1 MKETLMNMI
10 RKSIISLSLVLLA
23 TPVIS
28 GQDLSRYRK
37 FALGTSLAAISKQ
50 VGKDESLATL
60 ISQSPALIQQMTYWQ
75 ADTSDNSGGM
85 EPISHITLDFYNG
98 ALYRI
103 VVVYDEKAVEGLTEE
118 DMVKAISARYGNGV
132 RLYPEIDFPNHDV
145 YSSTEKVIAQWDDA
159 ENSVTFFHSSGL
171 ESFGLAVFSKRVNA
185 QAEAAIVESA
195 KLAKEQ
201 APQKEIAR
209 QIKEV
214 DDLDIARQKN
224 IKSFRP

>member
-1 MKETLMNMI
+1 MNII
-10 RKSIISLSLVLLA
+10 RKSIISLGLVLLA

-28 GQDLSRYRK
+28 GQDLSRYRN
-37 FALGTSLAAISKQ
+37 FVLGTSLSAISKQ
-50 VGKDESLATL
+50 VGKDEDQATL
-60 ISQSPALIQQMTYWQ
+60 IAQSPALIQQMTYWQ
-75 ADTSDNSGGM
+75 VNSSDNSGGM
-85 EPISHITLDFYNG
+85 EPISHITLGFYNG
-98 ALYRI
+98 TLYRI

>member
-1 MKETLMNMI
+1 MNII
-10 RKSIISLSLVLLA
+10 RKSIISLGLVLLA

-37 FALGTSLAAISKQ
+37 FVLGTSLSAISKQ
-50 VGKDESLATL
+50 VGKDEGQATL
-60 ISQSPALIQQMTYWQ
+60 IAQSPALIQQMTYWQ
-75 ADTSDNSGGM
+75 VNSSDNSGGM
-85 EPISHITLDFYNG
+85 EPISHITLGFYNG
-98 ALYRI
+98 TLYRI

-145 YSSTEKVIAQWDDA
+145 YSSPVKVIAQWDDG

-171 ESFGLAVFSKRVNA
+171 ESFGLAVFSKRVNG

>member
-10 RKSIISLSLVLLA
+10 RKSMISLSLVLIA

-28 GQDLSRYRK
+28 GRSLSRYRK
-37 FALGTSLAAISKQ
+37 FVLGASLAAISKQ
-50 VGKDESLATL
+50 VGKDESQATL

-103 VVVYDEKAVEGLTEE
+103 AVVYDEKAVEGLTEE
-118 DMVKAISARYGNGV
+118 DMVKAIS
-132 RLYPEIDFPNHDV
+132 E
-145 YSSTEKVIAQWDDA
+145 
-159 ENSVTFFHSSGL
+159 
-171 ESFGLAVFSKRVNA
+171 RVNA

>member
-10 RKSIISLSLVLLA
+10 RNSVISLSLVLLA

-75 ADTSDNSGGM
+75 ADTSDNSGG
-85 EPISHITLDFYNG
+85 L
-98 ALYRI
+98 
-103 VVVYDEKAVEGLTEE
+103 GLAP
-118 DMVKAISARYGNGV
+118 AIH
-132 RLYPEIDFPNHDV
+132 FPNHDV

-171 ESFGLAVFSKRVNA
+171 GAFGLAVF
-185 QAEAAIVESA
+185 
-195 KLAKEQ
+195 
-201 APQKEIAR
+201 
-209 QIKEV
+209 
-214 DDLDIARQKN
+214 
-224 IKSFRP
+224 

>member
-1 MKETLMNMI
+1 MNMI
-10 RKSIISLSLVLLA
+10 RKSIITLGLVLLA

-37 FALGTSLAAISKQ
+37 FVLGTSLAAISKQ
-50 VGKDESLATL
+50 LGQDERQATL

-75 ADTSDNSGGM
+75 VDTSDNL

-103 VVVYDEKAVEGLTEE
+103 VVVYDQKAVQGLTEE
-118 DMVKAISARYGNGV
+118 DMVKAISARYGKGV

-145 YSSTEKVIAQWDDA
+145 YSSPEKVIAQWDDSQ
-159 ENSVTFFHSSGL
+159 NSVTFFHSTGL
-171 ESFGLAVFSKRVNA
+171 ESFGLAVFSKRANT

-201 APQKEIAR
+201 APQKEIDR
-209 QIKEV
+209 QKKEV
-214 DDLDIARQKN
+214 DDADIARQKN

>member
-10 RKSIISLSLVLLA
+10 RSSVISLSLVLLA

-37 FALGTSLAAISKQ
+37 FVLGTSLAAISKQ

-60 ISQSPALIQQMTYWQ
+60 ISQSPALIQRMTYWQ
-75 ADTSDNSGGM
+75 ADTSDNSGRM

-145 YSSTEKVIAQWDDA
+145 YSSPEKVIAQWDDG

-171 ESFGLAVFSKRVNA
+171 ESFGLAVFSKWVNA

-214 DDLDIARQKN
+214 DDLDIARQNN

>member
-1 MKETLMNMI
+1 MNMI
-10 RKSIISLSLVLLA
+10 PKSVISLSLVLLA

-37 FALGTSLAAISKQ
+37 FVLGASLAAISKQ
-50 VGKDESLATL
+50 VGKDEGQATL

-75 ADTSDNSGGM
+75 VDTPDDSSRM
-85 EPISHITLDFYNG
+85 VPISHITLDFYNG

-103 VVVYDEKAVEGLTEE
+103 VVVYDDKAVEGLTEE

-132 RLYPEIDFPNHDV
+132 RLYPEIDFPSHDV
-145 YSSTEKVIAQWDDA
+145 YSSPGKVIAQWEDSQ
-159 ENSVTFFHSSGL
+159 NSVTFFHSTGL

-201 APQKEIAR
+201 APQKEIDR
-209 QIKEV
+209 QKKEV
-214 DDLDIARQKN
+214 DDLDLAREKN
-224 IKSFRP
+224 MKSFRP

>member
-10 RKSIISLSLVLLA
+10 RNSVISLSLVLLA

-37 FALGTSLAAISKQ
+37 FVLGTSLASISKQ

-98 ALYRI
+98 APYRI
-103 VVVYDEKAVEGLTEE
+103 LQAGERPGGGCNRRIRETREGTGTTKGNRPPDKGSRRPGYRAAEE
-118 DMVKAISARYGNGV
+118 HQEFSPIV
-132 RLYPEIDFPNHDV
+132 RLGVDWSRSNPE
-145 YSSTEKVIAQWDDA
+145 
-159 ENSVTFFHSSGL
+159 SVS
-171 ESFGLAVFSKRVNA
+171 
-185 QAEAAIVESA
+185 
-195 KLAKEQ
+195 
-201 APQKEIAR
+201 
-209 QIKEV
+209 
-214 DDLDIARQKN
+214 D
-224 IKSFRP
+224 

>member
-1 MKETLMNMI
+1 MNTI
-10 RKSIISLSLVLLA
+10 RRSMISLGLVLLA

-37 FALGTSLAAISKQ
+37 FVLGTSLAAISKQ
-50 VGKDESLATL
+50 VGKDESQATL
-60 ISQSPALIQQMTYWQ
+60 ISQSPALIQEMTYWQ
-75 ADTSDNSGGM
+75 VDTSNSGRM

-145 YSSTEKVIAQWDDA
+145 YAAPEKVIARWDDA
-159 ENSVTFFHSSGL
+159 ENSVTFFHSTGL